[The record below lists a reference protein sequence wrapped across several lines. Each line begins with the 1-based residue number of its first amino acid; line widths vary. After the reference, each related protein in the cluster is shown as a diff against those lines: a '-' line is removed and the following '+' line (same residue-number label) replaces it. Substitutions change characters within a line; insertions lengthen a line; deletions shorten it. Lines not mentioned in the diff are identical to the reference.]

1 MIHKIEMIM
10 NDENVTSLPKQKSA
24 SIARREYIHAIADK
38 IQSLIVDEDFAP
50 SDIMVLVQ
58 RRHPFAS
65 PLVNEL
71 KSRNIDVAGS
81 DRIVLPDFPAIR
93 DLLNL
98 LRFCI
103 EPRDDYSLCC
113 TLKSPMYRLKE
124 LDIFN
129 VCKARESAKNTDSD
143 AEKVTVFDVLKD
155 MHPDIYSELSEII
168 EWSKTMAPYSFFTQ
182 VLNTNNHR
190 EKMIAALGTQI
201 IDPLEEFL
209 TICLAYERTQPG
221 TLKHF
226 LKWFI
231 TGGSEIKR
239 DMDASSGVRVVTVH
253 GSKGLEA
260 PVVFLIDTIRTPK
273 DKPEKIFPV
282 ESVLLH
288 KKPVSFENYDVDTEK
303 LNTWLW
309 SPRQNA
315 SEKLATASD
324 LAMKTKIAE
333 YYRLLYVA
341 MTRARDRLYIY
352 GFTTNKNP
360 PEIAWHTK
368 LMEVMPGM
376 SDSTFDGEVFK
387 VSNDR

>member
-1 MIHKIEMIM
+1 M
-10 NDENVTSLPKQKSA
+10 NNENENILPKQKSA
-24 SIARREYIHAIADK
+24 SMARKEYIHVIADK
-38 IQSLIVDEDFAP
+38 IQSLIINEDFAP
-50 SDIMVLVQ
+50 SDIMILVQ
-58 RRHPFAS
+58 RRHPFAA
-65 PLVNEL
+65 PLVSEL
-71 KSRNIDVAGS
+71 KSRSIDVAGS

-98 LRFCI
+98 LRFCVNVY
-103 EPRDDYSLCC
+103 DDYSLSC
-113 TLKSPMYRLKE
+113 TLKNPFYRLKE
-124 LDIFN
+124 LDIYHICDTRKMVQN
-129 VCKARESAKNTDSD
+129 DLRKQDPDADKA
-143 AEKVTVFDVLKD
+143 TVFDILKN
-155 MHPDIYSELSEII
+155 MHPDIYAELSQMI
-168 EWSKTMAPYSFFTQ
+168 EWSKTMPPYSFFTQ

-190 EKMIAALGTQI
+190 EKMIAALGSQI

-239 DMDASSGVRVVTVH
+239 DMDASCGVRIVTVH

-273 DKPEKIFPV
+273 DKPEKIFPLD
-282 ESVLLH
+282 SVLLH

-303 LNTWLW
+303 LMAWLW
-309 SPRQNA
+309 SPQKKG
-315 SEKLATASD
+315 SEKLTAAAD
-324 LAMKTKIAE
+324 LTMNTKIAE

-360 PEIAWHTK
+360 PDIAWHTK
-368 LMEVMPGM
+368 LMEIMPSM
-376 SDSTFDGEVFK
+376 PNSTFDGDVFK
-387 VSNDR
+387 VSNV